1 MSVIVTKVAW
11 SRLPAVRAMAPEFY
25 DSMAYHTSW
34 LLVHWK
40 FITEPSYGPQ
50 SRLGRSIEDHKA
62 ARKTVGKIRRADEHA
77 YEEMAL
83 DAQKKSD

>member
-1 MSVIVTKVAW
+1 
-11 SRLPAVRAMAPEFY
+11 VRALAPEFY

-50 SRLGRSIEDHKA
+50 SRLGRTMEDHKA
-62 ARKTVGKIRRADEHA
+62 ARKQVGKLRRADEHA

-83 DAQKKSD
+83 DAQKVKDE

>member
-1 MSVIVTKVAW
+1 
-11 SRLPAVRAMAPEFY
+11 MAPEFY

-40 FITEPSYGPQ
+40 FITEPGYGPQ
-50 SRLGRSIEDHKA
+50 SRLGRSMEDHKA
-62 ARKTVGKIRRADEHA
+62 ERKTVGKLRRQDEHA

-83 DAQKKSD
+83 DKSKVE